1 MPMSISDGARSAGAR
16 TLPSAAF
23 ELDPRLAADTHR
35 VGDLALSRVLLFD
48 DVRFPWLVIV
58 PRQSGLRELIDL
70 PHDDQHRLLEEINSC
85 AHVLHAL
92 DKPDKLNIA
101 ALGNVVAQLHVHVI
115 ARYTSDA
122 AWPRP
127 VWNIGERIR
136 FDDAALRRRLG
147 SLRAALRIEEPQ

>member
-1 MPMSISDGARSAGAR
+1 MPMSVSDGAR
-16 TLPSAAF
+16 TLPTAAF
-23 ELDPRLAADTHR
+23 ALDARLAADTHR
-35 VGDLALSRVLLFD
+35 VGDLELSRVLLFD
-48 DVRFPWLVIV
+48 DARFPWLVLV
-58 PRQSGLRELIDL
+58 PRQSGLRDLIDL
-70 PHDDQHRLLEEINSC
+70 PHHDQHRLLDEVNRC

-127 VWNIGERIR
+127 VWNVGERVP
-136 FDDAALRRRLG
+136 FEDNVLRRRLG